1 MPSLVRLAP
10 HYGFFVAG
18 LTFLTLLASAG
29 IRATPGVLMV
39 PLEHDVG
46 WSRAT
51 ISLAVSI
58 NLVLYGLL
66 GPFAAALMERFGI
79 RRTMLFSLAFLAL
92 GVTLTTV
99 ISASWQL
106 VLLWGVVV
114 GSGTGMMSLV
124 LGATVVNRWFKE
136 RRGLVLGILTASTA
150 TGQLVFLPMQA
161 SLVER
166 FGWRPAVLAVAGV
179 TLSIIPLI
187 AIFMRDRPSDIGL
200 RPFGDKAESVE
211 VPQPRLN
218 LIASTLGAL
227 RLGMRSQDF
236 WLLFISFFICG
247 ASTNGLIGTHLIPA
261 CIDHAIPEVKA
272 AGLLAVM
279 GIFDLVGTT
288 TSGWLSDRWNSRYL
302 LFWYYALRGLSLLY
316 LPFSFDQSFYGLSI
330 FAVFYGLD
338 WIATVPPTVRL
349 TSNVFGKENVGVM
362 FGWIVA
368 GHQLGAATAAFG
380 AGALRT
386 WLGSYL
392 QAFMISGA
400 LCLLAAV
407 LVLGIGQLPR
417 NMRLKAISGQI

>member
-136 RRGLVLGILTASTA
+136 RRGLVLDILTASTA

-211 VPQPRLN
+211 V
-218 LIASTLGAL
+218 
-227 RLGMRSQDF
+227 
-236 WLLFISFFICG
+236 
-247 ASTNGLIGTHLIPA
+247 
-261 CIDHAIPEVKA
+261 
-272 AGLLAVM
+272 
-279 GIFDLVGTT
+279 
-288 TSGWLSDRWNSRYL
+288 
-302 LFWYYALRGLSLLY
+302 
-316 LPFSFDQSFYGLSI
+316 
-330 FAVFYGLD
+330 
-338 WIATVPPTVRL
+338 
-349 TSNVFGKENVGVM
+349 
-362 FGWIVA
+362 
-368 GHQLGAATAAFG
+368 
-380 AGALRT
+380 
-386 WLGSYL
+386 
-392 QAFMISGA
+392 
-400 LCLLAAV
+400 
-407 LVLGIGQLPR
+407 
-417 NMRLKAISGQI
+417 QI